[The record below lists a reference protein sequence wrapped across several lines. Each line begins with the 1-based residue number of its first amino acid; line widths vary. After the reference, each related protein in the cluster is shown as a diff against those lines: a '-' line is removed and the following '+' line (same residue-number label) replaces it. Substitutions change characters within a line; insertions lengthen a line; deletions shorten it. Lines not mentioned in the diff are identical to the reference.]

1 MVAAT
6 AASPTKKYFTVV
18 SIQTQIC
25 KTVKINTKQQK
36 KYARN
41 QLTPTTT
48 LIMTIKQK
56 MEIIY
61 GTLESLKMTQNG
73 CGIVRDIWNKRIRQ
87 NK

>member
-6 AASPTKKYFTVV
+6 AESHTQKYFTVV

-25 KTVKINTKQQK
+25 KNVKINTKQK
-36 KYARN
+36 KYSQN
-41 QLTPTTT
+41 QLTPTSTP
-48 LIMTIKQK
+48 IMTIKQK

-61 GTLESLKMTQNG
+61 GMLESLKMTQNG
-73 CGIVRDIWNKRIRQ
+73 CGIVSIWNKGIRQ